1 MHSLEKEFRELNVSP
16 PTRRKTESNTAET
29 SDRNT
34 AASSPSHLDLFI
46 RDLDERKGKLPCCQ
60 EVTEIQ
66 FLKVLLLAAEK
77 ELPFYKTTL
86 VESGSFYEGTKV
98 GRPDEFDY
106 FVQLD
111 NLSRPEG
118 IRFEELSH
126 CMVAVIPSDSAF
138 EKITKTQEECNPSST
153 FISSFQWK
161 KDVTSLFIDTL
172 NSILAQE
179 FAAFGF
185 KASKSSRAG

>member
-66 FLKVLLLAAEK
+66 TSVERFLKVLLLAAEK

-98 GRPDEFDY
+98 GKPD
-106 FVQLD
+106 
-111 NLSRPEG
+111 
-118 IRFEELSH
+118 
-126 CMVAVIPSDSAF
+126 
-138 EKITKTQEECNPSST
+138 
-153 FISSFQWK
+153 
-161 KDVTSLFIDTL
+161 
-172 NSILAQE
+172 
-179 FAAFGF
+179 
-185 KASKSSRAG
+185 